1 MNVSL
6 ADYPWEI
13 KPQALQKSLTRT
25 MNGIHF
31 SKSCPSKHTEVII
44 ASPDEYGAFF
54 DLGLVAF
61 PGLELNFPFQINVP
75 GAE

>member
-1 MNVSL
+1 
-6 ADYPWEI
+6 
-13 KPQALQKSLTRT
+13 